1 MEVEQF
7 GGDLAEKLADACFCR
22 RYSLVRYDKDKRAAR
37 ASGDMQPVLIRNAR
51 ILDTRN
57 LDLNSTHAVLIRDG
71 IIEKISDAN
80 LECNGAVEIDA
91 KGMTL
96 MPGLIDCHVHVM
108 ASSFNLGAVARM
120 PNALALLRS
129 LPIMKG
135 MLDRGFTAV
144 RDAGGAD
151 WALAEAVKTGQI
163 VGPRLFCAGKALSQT
178 GGHGDF
184 RARNDILEDP
194 CACAYKIGNIARV
207 VDGVDACRLAVR
219 EEILKGASQIKV
231 MASGGVASPNDPIN
245 NMGFSEAEL
254 RAIVEEAANANTYV
268 MAHAYTP
275 KAIARAVQ
283 CGVRTIEH
291 GNLVDEPTAQLM
303 KEKGA
308 YMVPTLITYEG
319 LANEGHKF
327 GLPPE
332 STRKIAG
339 VRTNG
344 LEALKVLDKVGV
356 KMGYG
361 SDLLGETH
369 YMQSEELV
377 LRAKV
382 LGNAKTIQQA
392 TLIGAE
398 ILNHSGLLGEVAE
411 RAYADLLLIDGNPLD
426 DITLLTRHDTAIKLV
441 MQDGV
446 IHKNCL

>member
-1 MEVEQF
+1 
-7 GGDLAEKLADACFCR
+7 
-22 RYSLVRYDKDKRAAR
+22 
-37 ASGDMQPVLIRNAR
+37 MQSTLIRNAK

-57 LDLNSTHAVLIRDG
+57 LVLTSTHTILVRNGL
-71 IIEKISDAN
+71 IEKISAEDFEVADAI
-80 LECNGAVEIDA
+80 VIDA

-108 ASSFNLGAVARM
+108 ASGFNLGAVANL
-120 PNALALLRS
+120 PNALALLRA

-135 MLDRGFTAV
+135 MIDRGFTSV

-151 WALAEAVKTGQI
+151 WALAEGVRTRQVA
-163 VGPRLFCAGKALSQT
+163 GPRLFCAGKALSQT

-184 RARNDILEDP
+184 RARNDTLDP
-194 CACAYKIGNIARV
+194 CSCAYKIGNIGKV

-219 EEILKGASQIKV
+219 EEILKGATQIKV

-245 NMGFSEAEL
+245 NLGFSVSEL
-254 RAIVEEAANANTYV
+254 TAIVEEAHNANTYV

-275 KAIARAVQ
+275 QAITRAIQ

-291 GNLVDEPTAQLM
+291 GNLVDEPTAKLM
-303 KEKGA
+303 QEKGA

-319 LANEGHKF
+319 LANDGAKY
-327 GLPPE
+327 GLPDE
-332 STRKIAG
+332 SVQKIAK

-344 LEALKVLDKVGV
+344 LKALEVLDAAGV
-356 KMGYG
+356 KMGFG

-369 YMQSEELV
+369 YMQSDELV

-382 LGNAKTIQQA
+382 LGHAKVVQQA

-398 ILNHSGLLGEVAE
+398 ILNHEGLLGEVVE
-411 RAYADLLLIDGNPLD
+411 NAYADLLLVDGNPLED
-426 DITLLTRHDTAIKLV
+426 VSVLTQHDSAIKLI
-441 MQDGV
+441 MRDGF
-446 IHKNCL
+446 IHKNAC

>member
-1 MEVEQF
+1 M
-7 GGDLAEKLADACFCR
+7 
-22 RYSLVRYDKDKRAAR
+22 
-37 ASGDMQPVLIRNAR
+37 
-51 ILDTRN
+51 
-57 LDLNSTHAVLIRDG
+57 
-71 IIEKISDAN
+71 
-80 LECNGAVEIDA
+80 
-91 KGMTL
+91 GMTL

-120 PNALALLRS
+120 PNALALLRA

-135 MLDRGFTAV
+135 MLDRGFTSV

-151 WALAEAVKTGQI
+151 WALAEAVRTRQ
-163 VGPRLFCAGKALSQT
+163 VTGPRLFCAGKALSQT

-194 CACAYKIGNIARV
+194 CACAYKLGNIARV

-231 MASGGVASPNDPIN
+231 MASGGVASPNDPIIN
-245 NMGFSEAEL
+245 LGLCESEL
-254 RAIVEEAANANTYV
+254 RAIVEEAGNANTYV

-275 KAIARAVQ
+275 RAIARAVR

-303 KEKGA
+303 KEMGA

-319 LANEGHKF
+319 LANDGPKY

-332 STRKIAG
+332 SVRKIES

-344 LEALKVLDKVGV
+344 LEVLKVLDAVGV

-369 YMQSEELV
+369 DLQSEELP

-398 ILNHSGLLGEVAE
+398 ILNHTGILGEIVE
-411 RAYADLLLIDGNPLD
+411 QAYADLLLIDGNPLD
-426 DITLLTRHDTAIKLV
+426 DIALLTRHDTAIRLV

-446 IHKNCL
+446 IHANRL

>member
-1 MEVEQF
+1 
-7 GGDLAEKLADACFCR
+7 
-22 RYSLVRYDKDKRAAR
+22 
-37 ASGDMQPVLIRNAR
+37 MQSTLIRNAK

-57 LDLNSTHAVLIRDG
+57 LVLTSTHTILVRNGLIETISAEDFEVADAAV
-71 IIEKISDAN
+71 
-80 LECNGAVEIDA
+80 IDA

-108 ASSFNLGAVARM
+108 ASGFNLGAVANL
-120 PNALALLRS
+120 PNALALLRA

-135 MLDRGFTAV
+135 MIDRGFTSV

-151 WALAEAVKTGQI
+151 WALAEGVRTRQVA
-163 VGPRLFCAGKALSQT
+163 GPRLFCAGKALSQT

-184 RARNDILEDP
+184 RARNDTLDP
-194 CACAYKIGNIARV
+194 CSCAYKIGNIGKV

-219 EEILKGASQIKV
+219 EEILKGATQIKV

-245 NMGFSEAEL
+245 NLGFSVSEL
-254 RAIVEEAANANTYV
+254 TAIVEEAHNANTYV

-275 KAIARAVQ
+275 QAITRAIE

-291 GNLVDEPTAQLM
+291 GNLVDAPTAKLM
-303 KEKGA
+303 QEKGA

-319 LANEGHKF
+319 LANDGAKY
-327 GLPPE
+327 GLPDE
-332 STRKIAG
+332 SVQKIAK

-344 LEALKVLDKVGV
+344 LKALEVLDAAGV
-356 KMGYG
+356 KMGFG

-369 YMQSEELV
+369 YMQSDELV

-382 LGNAKTIQQA
+382 LGHAKVVQQA

-398 ILNHSGLLGEVAE
+398 ILNHEGLLGEVVE
-411 RAYADLLLIDGNPLD
+411 SAYADLLLVDGNPLED
-426 DITLLTRHDTAIKLV
+426 VSVLTQHDTAIKLI
-441 MQDGV
+441 MRDGF
-446 IHKNCL
+446 IHKNAC

>member
-1 MEVEQF
+1 M
-7 GGDLAEKLADACFCR
+7 R
-22 RYSLVRYDKDKRAAR
+22 
-37 ASGDMQPVLIRNAR
+37 PTLIRNAK

-57 LDLNSTHAVLIRDG
+57 LELHFTHAVLIKDG
-71 IIEKISDAN
+71 VIEKIGGAN
-80 LECNGAVEIDA
+80 LTCEGALEIDA
-91 KGMTL
+91 RGMTL

-120 PNALALLRS
+120 PNALALLRA

-135 MLDRGFTAV
+135 MLDRGFTSV

-151 WALAEAVKTGQI
+151 WALAEAVRTRQV

-194 CACAYKIGNIARV
+194 CACAYKLGNIARV

-231 MASGGVASPNDPIN
+231 MASGGVASPNDPIIN
-245 NMGFSEAEL
+245 LGFSEAEL
-254 RAIVEEAANANTYV
+254 RAIVEEAGNANTYV

-275 KAIARAVQ
+275 RAIARAIR

-291 GNLVDEPTAQLM
+291 GNLVDEATAQLM
-303 KEKGA
+303 KEMGA

-319 LANEGHKF
+319 LANDGPKY

-332 STRKIAG
+332 SVRKIAG

-344 LEALKVLDKVGV
+344 LEALKVLDQVGV

-369 YMQSEELV
+369 DLQSEELL

-392 TLIGAE
+392 TLVGAE
-398 ILNHSGLLGEVAE
+398 ILNQTGRLGEVVE
-411 RAYADLLLIDGNPLD
+411 QAYADLLLIDGNPLD
-426 DITLLTRHDTAIKLV
+426 DIALLTRHDTAMRLV

-446 IHKNCL
+446 IHANRL

>member
-1 MEVEQF
+1 
-7 GGDLAEKLADACFCR
+7 
-22 RYSLVRYDKDKRAAR
+22 
-37 ASGDMQPVLIRNAR
+37 MQPTLIRNAK
-51 ILDTRN
+51 ILNTRT
-57 LDLNSTHAVLIRDG
+57 LDLHFTHAVLIQDG
-71 IIEKISDAN
+71 VIQKIGSADLA
-80 LECNGAVEIDA
+80 CDGALEIDA

-96 MPGLIDCHVHVM
+96 MPGMIDCHVHVM

-120 PNALALLRS
+120 PNALALLRA

-135 MLDRGFTAV
+135 MLERGFTSV

-151 WALAEAVKTGQI
+151 WALAEAVKTRQV

-194 CACAYKIGNIARV
+194 CACAYKVGNIGRV

-219 EEILKGASQIKV
+219 EEILKGAAQIKV
-231 MASGGVASPNDPIN
+231 MASGGVASPNDPISN
-245 NMGFSEAEL
+245 LGFSEAEL
-254 RAIVEEAANANTYV
+254 RAIVEEASNANTYV

-275 KAIARAVQ
+275 RAITRAVQ

-303 KEKGA
+303 QEKGA
-308 YMVPTLITYEG
+308 YMVPTLITYES
-319 LANEGHKF
+319 LANDGPQY

-332 STRKIAG
+332 SVRKIAA
-339 VRTNG
+339 VRSNG
-344 LEALKVLDKVGV
+344 LEALKILDKAGV
-356 KMGYG
+356 KMGFG

-369 YMQSEELV
+369 YMQSEELL

-382 LGNAKTIQQA
+382 LGNGKAIQQA

-398 ILNHSGLLGEVAE
+398 ILNHTGLLGEVVE
-411 RAYADLLLIDGNPLD
+411 NAYADLLLVDGNPVD
-426 DITLLTRHDTAIKLV
+426 DIGLLTQQGSAIKLV
-441 MQDGV
+441 MQDGF
-446 IHKNCL
+446 IHKNGL

>member
-1 MEVEQF
+1 M
-7 GGDLAEKLADACFCR
+7 R
-22 RYSLVRYDKDKRAAR
+22 
-37 ASGDMQPVLIRNAR
+37 PTLIRNAR

-57 LDLNSTHAVLIRDG
+57 LELHFTHAVLIKDG
-71 IIEKISDAN
+71 LIEKIG
-80 LECNGAVEIDA
+80 GAELACEGALEIDA
-91 KGMTL
+91 GGMTL

-108 ASSFNLGAVARM
+108 ASSFNLGTVARM
-120 PNALALLRS
+120 PNALALLRA

-135 MLDRGFTAV
+135 MLDRGFTSV

-151 WALAEAVKTGQI
+151 WALAEAVRTRQV

-194 CACAYKIGNIARV
+194 CACANKLGNIARV

-231 MASGGVASPNDPIN
+231 MASGGVASPNDPIVN
-245 NMGFSEAEL
+245 LGFSEAEL
-254 RAIVEEAANANTYV
+254 RAIVEEAGNANTYV

-275 KAIARAVQ
+275 RAIARAIR

-291 GNLVDEPTAQLM
+291 GNLVDEPTARLM
-303 KEKGA
+303 KETGA

-319 LANEGHKF
+319 LANDGPKY

-332 STRKIAG
+332 SVRKIAG

-344 LEALKVLDKVGV
+344 LEALKVLDEVGV

-369 YMQSEELV
+369 DLQSDELL

-382 LGNAKTIQQA
+382 LGNGKTIQQA

-398 ILNHSGLLGEVAE
+398 ILNQTGLLGEVVE
-411 RAYADLLLIDGNPLD
+411 QAYADLLLIDGNPLD
-426 DITLLTRHDTAIKLV
+426 DIALLTRHDTAVRLV

-446 IHKNCL
+446 IHANRL

>member
-1 MEVEQF
+1 
-7 GGDLAEKLADACFCR
+7 
-22 RYSLVRYDKDKRAAR
+22 
-37 ASGDMQPVLIRNAR
+37 MQSTLIRNAK

-57 LDLNSTHAVLIRDG
+57 LVLTSTHTILVRNGL
-71 IIEKISDAN
+71 IEKISAEDFEVADAT
-80 LECNGAVEIDA
+80 VIDA

-108 ASSFNLGAVARM
+108 ASGFNLGAVANL
-120 PNALALLRS
+120 PNALALLRA

-135 MLDRGFTAV
+135 MIDRGFTSV

-151 WALAEAVKTGQI
+151 WALAEGVRTRQVA
-163 VGPRLFCAGKALSQT
+163 GPRLFCAGKALSQT

-184 RARNDILEDP
+184 RARNDTLDP
-194 CACAYKIGNIARV
+194 CSCAYKIGNIGKV

-219 EEILKGASQIKV
+219 EEILKGATQIKV

-245 NMGFSEAEL
+245 NLGFSVSEL
-254 RAIVEEAANANTYV
+254 TAIVEEAHNANTYV

-275 KAIARAVQ
+275 QAITRAIE

-291 GNLVDEPTAQLM
+291 GNLVDEPTAKLM
-303 KEKGA
+303 QEKGA

-319 LANEGHKF
+319 LANDGAKY
-327 GLPPE
+327 GLPDE
-332 STRKIAG
+332 SVQKIAK

-344 LEALKVLDKVGV
+344 LKALEVLDAAGV
-356 KMGYG
+356 KMGFG

-369 YMQSEELV
+369 YMQSDELV

-382 LGNAKTIQQA
+382 LGHAKVVQQA

-398 ILNHSGLLGEVAE
+398 ILNHEGLLGEVVE
-411 RAYADLLLIDGNPLD
+411 SAYADLLLVDGNPLED
-426 DITLLTRHDTAIKLV
+426 VSVLTQHDTAIKLI
-441 MQDGV
+441 MRDGF
-446 IHKNCL
+446 IHKNAC